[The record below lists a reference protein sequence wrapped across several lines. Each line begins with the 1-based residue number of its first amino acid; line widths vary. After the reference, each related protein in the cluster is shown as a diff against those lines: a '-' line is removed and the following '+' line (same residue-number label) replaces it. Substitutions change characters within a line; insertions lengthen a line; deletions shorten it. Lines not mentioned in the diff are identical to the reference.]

1 MNSRTS
7 KNGREWAMMAPQ
19 PKNHRQKI
27 NEESGHPE
35 DGSTS
40 KPHDSRK
47 RKSRTSAVKPPR
59 GSGKGPI
66 NPFLIFFLRVRSKK
80 PNEHVTV
87 IARKAGKAWARMTPN
102 DRQKYVDLANAEKRR
117 REGRPHKKQPRN
129 KNSQSM

>member
-1 MNSRTS
+1 MNSRIN
-7 KNGREWAMMAPQ
+7 KNGREWEMMAPQ
-19 PKNHRQKI
+19 PKNHRQKT
-27 NEESGHPE
+27 NVESGHPE

-40 KPHDSRK
+40 KPADSRK
-47 RKSRTSAVKPPR
+47 KKSRTSAVKPPR
-59 GSGKGPI
+59 ASGKGPT

-117 REGRPHKKQPRN
+117 REGKPRKKQSKN
-129 KNSQSM
+129 KNPE

>member
-1 MNSRTS
+1 MGNDGSTAKKSPTKDQRRERTPRS
-7 KNGREWAMMAPQ
+7 T
-19 PKNHRQKI
+19 
-27 NEESGHPE
+27 

-40 KPHDSRK
+40 KPADSRK
-47 RKSRTSAVKPPR
+47 KKSRTSAVKPPR
-59 GSGKGPI
+59 ASGKGPT

-117 REGRPHKKQPRN
+117 REGKPRKKQSKN
-129 KNSQSM
+129 KNPE